1 MKNNILYFTALTLS
15 LASLC
20 AAQAKADDAAPAPA
34 AASSAVSLSMPSMTG
49 PLAGNSSPL
58 SFDSG
63 TPLGKIYVTGAASA
77 LAYTQSNATA
87 TDKDS
92 RVDLSNAQVFVQNTD
107 GPVQFFLEGG
117 AYSIPD
123 LGVSYL
129 RLDKTTTE
137 TYGYLPQ
144 GYIKFVPNSAFNVQV
159 GKLPTLFG
167 AEYTFS
173 FENMNIER
181 GLLWNQENDVNRG
194 VQANYTQGPLA
205 LSLSWNDGFY
215 SNRYNWLTGMATYTI
230 DSADTI
236 EAVAGGNLGHTT
248 GINSYTTPIAQNNSS
263 IYNLIYTHTQG
274 PWTFNPYLQY
284 TYVPQESSIGI
295 THSGSTYGAAALVK
309 YTIDPNWSLSG
320 RAEYIGSS
328 GSASDG
334 APNLLYGAGSNAWSF
349 TVTPTYQVK
358 QYFGRVDAS
367 YVGASSTTDGDAFGS
382 SGNDKSQGRLVL
394 EAGVLF

>member
-1 MKNNILYFTALTLS
+1 MKNDILYFTALTLS
-15 LASLC
+15 LVSLC
-20 AAQAKADDAAPAPA
+20 SAQAKADNAAPA
-34 AASSAVSLSMPSMTG
+34 AVSLSMPSMTG

-63 TPLGKIYVTGAASA
+63 TPLGKIYVTGATTA
-77 LAYTQSNATA
+77 LALTQSNAVTNN
-87 TDKDS
+87 KDS
-92 RVDLSNAQVFVQNTD
+92 LADLSNAQVFVQNTD
-107 GPVQFFLEGG
+107 GPVQFFLQAG

-123 LGVSYL
+123 LGTSYL

-144 GYIKFVPNSAFNVQV
+144 GYLKFVPNSAFNVQV

-181 GLLWNQENDVNRG
+181 GLLWNQENAVNRG
-194 VQANYTQGPLA
+194 VQTNYTQGPLA
-205 LSLSWNDGFY
+205 LSLAWSDGFY
-215 SNRYNWLTGMATYTI
+215 SNRYNWLTGAATYTI
-230 DSADTI
+230 DSADTL
-236 EAVAGGNLGHTT
+236 EFVAGGNINPGT
-248 GINSYTTPIAQNNSS
+248 GYSSFATPLAQNNGS
-263 IYNLIYTHTQG
+263 IYNIIYTRTQG

-284 TYVPQESSIGI
+284 TYTPEETSIGLD
-295 THSGSTYGAAALVK
+295 HAGSTYGAAVLVK
-309 YTIDPNWSLSG
+309 YTIDPNWSLAG

-349 TVTPTYQVK
+349 TVTPTYQIK

-367 YVGASSTTDGDAFGS
+367 YVDAASTTAGDAFGFT
-382 SGNDKSQGRLVL
+382 GNEKSQGRLVL